1 MNKQKDKKI
10 IIIGVIIIFTLLIF
24 SIYFYNENKGMK
36 EVQQENFLFKTILYA
51 NTQVSE
57 VSIISQKGDSYYSE
71 ASFFYENR
79 NYNSVESNC
88 RLAREYYSDSSQ
100 KYREI
105 KSEIQKAEIEDP
117 LINIYSE
124 SLEFLA
130 EIELNMFEVCEHF
143 ESASRY
149 YDKYYNTN
157 TPYEDPSY
165 DMGTTEID
173 SMNEKIKLHDENV
186 RKYNS
191 LLGDFKVEMEGR
203 LNGRNK

>member
-1 MNKQKDKKI
+1 MNINKKMNKQRDKKI
-10 IIIGVIIIFTLLIF
+10 IILFGIIIFILLIF
-24 SIYFYNENKGMK
+24 SIYLSNENKILK
-36 EVQQENFLFKTILYA
+36 QENFLFKTILYA
-51 NTQVSE
+51 DTQMSE

-88 RLAREYYSDSSQ
+88 RLARGYYSDSSQ

-105 KSEIQKAEIEDP
+105 KSEIQKANIEDS

-124 SLEFLA
+124 FLEVLA
-130 EIELNMFEVCEHF
+130 EIKLNMFEACEHF

-149 YDKYYNTN
+149 YDKYYDAD
-157 TPYEDPSY
+157 TPYDDQSY
-165 DMGTTEID
+165 DMGALEID

-191 LLGDFKVEMEGR
+191 LLGDFKAEMGER
-203 LNGRNK
+203 LNE

>member
-1 MNKQKDKKI
+1 MNINKKMNKQRDKKI
-10 IIIGVIIIFTLLIF
+10 IILFGIIIFILLIF
-24 SIYFYNENKGMK
+24 SIYLSNENKILK
-36 EVQQENFLFKTILYA
+36 QENFLFKTILYA
-51 NTQVSE
+51 DTQMSE

-71 ASFFYENR
+71 ASFFYENS

-88 RLAREYYSDSSQ
+88 RLARGYYSDSSQ

-105 KSEIQKAEIEDP
+105 KSEIQKANIEDS

-124 SLEFLA
+124 FLEVLA
-130 EIELNMFEVCEHF
+130 EIKLNMFEACEHF

-149 YDKYYNTN
+149 YDKYYDAD
-157 TPYEDPSY
+157 TPYDDQSY
-165 DMGTTEID
+165 DMGALEID

-191 LLGDFKVEMEGR
+191 LLGDFKAEMGER
-203 LNGRNK
+203 LNE

>member
-1 MNKQKDKKI
+1 MNKQRDKKI
-10 IIIGVIIIFTLLIF
+10 IILFGIIIFILLIF
-24 SIYFYNENKGMK
+24 SIYLSNENKILK
-36 EVQQENFLFKTILYA
+36 QENFLFKTILYA
-51 NTQVSE
+51 DTQMSE

-88 RLAREYYSDSSQ
+88 RLARGYYSDSSQ

-105 KSEIQKAEIEDP
+105 KSEIQKANIEDS

-124 SLEFLA
+124 FLEVLA
-130 EIELNMFEVCEHF
+130 EIKLNMFEACEHF

-149 YDKYYNTN
+149 YDKYYDAD
-157 TPYEDPSY
+157 TPYDDQSY
-165 DMGTTEID
+165 DMGALEID

-191 LLGDFKVEMEGR
+191 LLGDFKAEMGER
-203 LNGRNK
+203 LNE